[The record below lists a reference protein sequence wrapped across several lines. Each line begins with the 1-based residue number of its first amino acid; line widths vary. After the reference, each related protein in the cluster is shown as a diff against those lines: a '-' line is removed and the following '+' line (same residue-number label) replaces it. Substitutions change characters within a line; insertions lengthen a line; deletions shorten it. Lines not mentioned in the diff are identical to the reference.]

1 MIIEEIELPIKG
13 KKECDNNHSI
23 RKDVLE
29 EKVSEEINNR
39 RSIKIDKLNRKNIY
53 DLINRI
59 YLNKDGSIKI
69 EFKMK

>member
-1 MIIEEIELPIKG
+1 MYYTCSLYVR

-39 RSIKIDKLNRKNIY
+39 RSIKIDKKCL
-53 DLINRI
+53 
-59 YLNKDGSIKI
+59 
-69 EFKMK
+69 M